1 MPIIKL
7 VIFLMVLCAIVEF
20 VMDIVKKTFE
30 RFPQVCEKL
39 PDIGK
44 KNMVHVINVSCII
57 SLK

>member
-1 MPIIKL
+1 MSITIL
-7 VIFLMVLCAIVEF
+7 VIFLMVLYAIVES
-20 VMDIVKKTFE
+20 VMDVVKKTFE

-44 KNMVHVINVSCII
+44 KNIVHVINVSCIR